1 LQLHFYNLGRKTA
14 NGFFM
19 ETKLRYFI
27 VLLALVAGVNHVAA
41 QGTTAFTYQG
51 QLRDGGTNANG
62 AYTMIFRL
70 YDASTNGNQIGV
82 PITNSPTLFNGL
94 FSVNLD
100 FGTAAF
106 NGNARWL
113 GITVTNGPTT
123 ETLWPRVQVLP
134 SPYALFAAVA
144 GTVTNGAIG
153 NAQLAANAVGT
164 TNIQN
169 GAVTSAQLAAGA
181 VANSNLAVNAVTTTN
196 IQNGSV
202 TTAQIADGAVVNRN
216 LAANAVNATNIAS
229 GQVVKSINGLFTD
242 NVVLSLIGILQPG
255 ANTALFPIGTNL
267 QVSAL
272 VPNVQVFT
280 TNGTFVVPGNVT
292 RIKVEL
298 WGGGGGGGKGSSSW
312 NGGGGGAGGYAF
324 NVFNVT
330 PGANYS
336 VTVGIGGTNGV
347 AGTFSSF
354 GNLVSATGGGAGT
367 NATSNANGGG
377 GNGGTTTNSIVSFG
391 VGGATTNSIVL
402 FAGGAGQA
410 GWAFESGNGA
420 SAIGPLGGAGG
431 LGVATSGMASVPGL
445 NASGPGGGGS
455 GSSAGQNPAPG
466 GTGGPGL
473 VIVYY

>member
-1 LQLHFYNLGRKTA
+1 
-14 NGFFM
+14 M
-19 ETKLRYFI
+19 ETKLRYFF
-27 VLLALVAGVNHVAA
+27 VLLALLAGVHHVAA

-62 AYTMIFRL
+62 AYTMIFKL
-70 YDASTNGNQIGV
+70 YDASTNGNQIGA
-82 PITNSPTLFNGL
+82 PITNSPNLFNGL

-100 FGTAAF
+100 FGAAAF

-113 GITVTNGPTT
+113 GITITNGPTT

-169 GAVTSAQLAAGA
+169 GAVTSAQ
-181 VANSNLAVNAVTTTN
+181 
-196 IQNGSV
+196 
-202 TTAQIADGAVVNRN
+202 IADGAVVNRT

-229 GQVVKSINGLFTD
+229 GQVVKSINGFFTD

-272 VPNVQVFT
+272 VPNIQVFT
-280 TNGTFVVPGNVT
+280 TNGTFAVPTNVT

-298 WGGGGGGGKGSSSW
+298 WGGGGGGGKAS
-312 NGGGGGAGGYAF
+312 NYNFGGGGGAGGYAF
-324 NVFNVT
+324 NVFSVI
-330 PGANYS
+330 PGTNFI

-347 AGTFSSF
+347 SGTSTSF
-354 GNLVSATGGGAGT
+354 GTLISAAGGWAGT
-367 NATSNANGGG
+367 NAPSNLGGGQGGG
-377 GNGGTTTNSIVSFG
+377 GIGGTTSGSVISLVGNAGVSG
-391 VGGATTNSIVL
+391 NASSNTG
-402 FAGGAGQA
+402 
-410 GWAFESGNGA
+410 GNGA
-420 SAIGPLGGAGG
+420 SASGPLGGAGG
-431 LGVATSGMASVPGL
+431 FGSAPSSSGASVAGG
-445 NASGPGGGGS
+445 NANGPGGGG
-455 GSSAGQNPAPG
+455 GGAAGGTNPLGG

>member
-1 LQLHFYNLGRKTA
+1 
-14 NGFFM
+14 M
-19 ETKLRYFI
+19 ETRLRYFI
-27 VLLALVAGVNHVAA
+27 VLLALLAGVNHIAA

-82 PITNSPTLFNGL
+82 SITNSPNLFNGL

-100 FGTAAF
+100 FGAAAF

-113 GITVTNGPTT
+113 GITITNGATT

-181 VANSNLAVNAVTTTN
+181 VANSNLAVNAVATAN
-196 IQNGSV
+196 IQNGAV
-202 TTAQIADGAVVNRN
+202 TSAQIADGAVVNRT

-229 GQVVKSINGLFTD
+229 GQVVKSINGFFTD
-242 NVVLSLIGILQPG
+242 NVVLSLIGILQQG

-272 VPNVQVFT
+272 VPNIQVFT
-280 TNGTFVVPGNVT
+280 TNGTFAVPTNVT

-298 WGGGGGGGKGSSSW
+298 WGGGGGGGKAS
-312 NGGGGGAGGYAF
+312 NYNFGGGGGAGGYAF
-324 NVFNVT
+324 NVFSVI
-330 PGANYS
+330 PGTNFI

-347 AGTFSSF
+347 SGTSTSF
-354 GNLVSATGGGAGT
+354 GTLISAARGWAGT
-367 NATSNANGGG
+367 NAPSNLGGGQGGG
-377 GNGGTTTNSIVSFG
+377 GIGGTTSGSVISL
-391 VGGATTNSIVL
+391 VGNVG
-402 FAGGAGQA
+402 
-410 GWAFESGNGA
+410 ESGNASSNTGGNGA
-420 SAIGPLGGAGG
+420 SASGPLGGAGG
-431 LGVATSGMASVPGL
+431 FGSAPSSSGASVAGG
-445 NASGPGGGGS
+445 NANGPGGGG
-455 GSSAGQNPAPG
+455 GGAAGGTNPLGG

>member
-1 LQLHFYNLGRKTA
+1 MPQMGS
-14 NGFFM
+14 FM
-19 ETKLRYFI
+19 ETKLLYFF
-27 VLLALVAGVNHVAA
+27 VLMALLAGVNHVAA

-70 YDASTNGNQIGV
+70 YDASTNGNQIGT
-82 PITNSPTLFNGL
+82 PITNNPNLFNGL

-100 FGTAAF
+100 FGTNAF
-106 NGNARWL
+106 GGNARWL
-113 GITVTNGPTT
+113 GITVTNGATT

-134 SPYALFAAVA
+134 TPYALYAAVA

-153 NAQLAANAVGT
+153 NAQLSANAVAS
-164 TNIQN
+164 TNIQS

-181 VANSNLAVNAVTTTN
+181 VSNANLAANAVATINLQDGAVTT
-196 IQNGSV
+196 
-202 TTAQIADGAVVNRN
+202 AKIADGAVMNRN
-216 LAANAVNATNIAS
+216 LAANAVNATNIAG
-229 GQVVKSINGLFTD
+229 GQVVKSINGIFHD
-242 NVVLSLIGILQPG
+242 DVVLSLIGILQPG

-272 VPNVQVFT
+272 VPNMQVFT
-280 TNGTFVVPGNVT
+280 TNGTFTVPGLVT

-312 NGGGGGAGGYAF
+312 TGGGGGAGGYAF

-330 PGANYS
+330 PGTNYS
-336 VTVGIGGTNGV
+336 VTVGVGGTNGV

-354 GNLVSATGGGAGT
+354 GNLISATGGGAGT
-367 NATSNANGGG
+367 NATSSANGGG
-377 GNGGTTTNSIVSFG
+377 GIGGTTTNSIVSFG
-391 VGGATTNSIVL
+391 IGGATTNSIVS

-410 GWAFESGNGA
+410 GWAFASGNGA
-420 SAIGPLGGAGG
+420 SALGPLGGAGG
-431 LGVATSGMASVPGL
+431 LGVATSGTASVPGV
-445 NASGPGGGGS
+445 NASGPAGGGS

>member
-1 LQLHFYNLGRKTA
+1 
-14 NGFFM
+14 M
-19 ETKLRYFI
+19 ETRLRYFI
-27 VLLALVAGVNHVAA
+27 VLLALLAGVNHIAA

-82 PITNSPTLFNGL
+82 SITNSPNLFNGL

-100 FGTAAF
+100 FGAAAF

-113 GITVTNGPTT
+113 GITITNGATT

-181 VANSNLAVNAVTTTN
+181 VANSNLAVNAVATAN
-196 IQNGSV
+196 IQNGAV
-202 TTAQIADGAVVNRN
+202 TSAQIADGAVVNRT

-229 GQVVKSINGLFTD
+229 GQVVKSINGFFTD

-272 VPNVQVFT
+272 VPNIQVFT
-280 TNGTFVVPGNVT
+280 TNGTFAVPTNVT

-298 WGGGGGGGKGSSSW
+298 WGGGGGGGKAS
-312 NGGGGGAGGYAF
+312 NYNFGGGGGAGGYAF
-324 NVFNVT
+324 NVFSVI
-330 PGANYS
+330 PGTNFI

-347 AGTFSSF
+347 SGTSTSF
-354 GNLVSATGGGAGT
+354 GTLISAARGWAGT
-367 NATSNANGGG
+367 NAPSNLGGGQGGG
-377 GNGGTTTNSIVSFG
+377 GIGGTTSGSVISLVGNAGVSG
-391 VGGATTNSIVL
+391 NASSNTG
-402 FAGGAGQA
+402 
-410 GWAFESGNGA
+410 GNGA
-420 SAIGPLGGAGG
+420 SASGPLGGAGG
-431 LGVATSGMASVPGL
+431 FGSAPSSSGASVAGG
-445 NASGPGGGGS
+445 NANGPGGGG
-455 GSSAGQNPAPG
+455 GGAAGGTNPLGG

>member
-1 LQLHFYNLGRKTA
+1 
-14 NGFFM
+14 M
-19 ETKLRYFI
+19 ETKLRHFF
-27 VLLALVAGVNHVAA
+27 VLLALLAGVNRVAA

-62 AYTMIFRL
+62 AYTMIFKL
-70 YDASTNGNQIGV
+70 YDAVTNGNQIGTT
-82 PITNSPTLFNGL
+82 ITNKPTLFNGL

-100 FGTAAF
+100 FGAGAF
-106 NGNARWL
+106 NGNTRWL
-113 GITVTNGPTT
+113 DITITNGPTF
-123 ETLWPRVQVLP
+123 ETLFPRVQVLP
-134 SPYALFAAVA
+134 SPYAQFAAIA
-144 GTVTNGAIG
+144 ATVTNGAIM
-153 NAQLAANAVGT
+153 NAQLAVNAVAT

-169 GAVTSAQLAAGA
+169 GAITTAQLAAGA
-181 VANSNLAVNAVTTTN
+181 VANANLAANAVATIN
-196 IQNGSV
+196 IQDNAI
-202 TTAQIADGAVVNRN
+202 TTAKIADGAVLNRN

-229 GQVVKSINGLFTD
+229 GQVVKSINGIFHD
-242 NVVLSLIGILQPG
+242 DVVLSLIGILQAG

-272 VPNVQVFT
+272 VPNMQVFA
-280 TNGTFVVPGNVT
+280 TNGTFTVPGLVT

-312 NGGGGGAGGYAF
+312 NGGGGGAGGFAF

-347 AGTFSSF
+347 AGAFSSF
-354 GNLVSATGGGAGT
+354 GNLISATGGGAGT

-377 GNGGTTTNSIVSFG
+377 GVGGMATNSIVSFG
-391 VGGATTNSIVL
+391 IGGAITNSIVS
-402 FAGGAGQA
+402 FASAGQA
-410 GWAFESGNGA
+410 GWAFASGNGA
-420 SAIGPLGGAGG
+420 SALGPLGGAGG
-431 LGVATSGMASVPGL
+431 LGVATSGTASVPGL